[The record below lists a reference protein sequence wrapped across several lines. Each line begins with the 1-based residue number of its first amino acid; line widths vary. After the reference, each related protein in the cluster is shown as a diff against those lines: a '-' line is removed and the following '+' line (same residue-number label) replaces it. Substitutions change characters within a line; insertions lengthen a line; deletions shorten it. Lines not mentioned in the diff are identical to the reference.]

1 MNLQVTKQAL
11 NWFTRSDR
19 VYLTLNTYFKIISLL
34 DNNNLQSLN
43 ILITSNKFSF
53 SSIVNSY

>member
-1 MNLQVTKQAL
+1 MNLQVTKWAL
-11 NWFTRSDR
+11 NQFIRSNR

-43 ILITSNKFSF
+43 ILIVNNKFSL
-53 SSIVNSY
+53 SLIANLY